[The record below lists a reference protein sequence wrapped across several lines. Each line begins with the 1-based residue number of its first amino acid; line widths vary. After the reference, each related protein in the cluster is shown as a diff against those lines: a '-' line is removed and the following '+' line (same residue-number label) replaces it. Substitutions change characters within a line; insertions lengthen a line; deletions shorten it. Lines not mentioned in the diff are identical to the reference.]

1 MATISSYP
9 FTIQPENVDFTLRA
23 SVASI
28 ISYMLNVAGTDA
40 HRKGFG
46 VEALQGHSFTWVL
59 SRLAVDIN
67 TQPRQYTDIEI
78 DTWVNEFNR
87 LSSTRN
93 FKMRVG
99 EDVVAAGV
107 SQWCMLNMETRQA
120 VDMTLLKDVYER
132 AMVAEPSPIAAPAR
146 LRDIESQAS
155 VSRPVV
161 YSDIDF
167 NRHVNTLRYVD
178 LIFDALPIELIEKNN
193 GIRLDI
199 NFIAEALYGEVMTIG
214 WTMEGRVWQFE
225 ISSDSGKKLCRAKIE
240 FKE

>member
-67 TQPRQYTDIEI
+67 TQPRQYSNIEI

-93 FKMRVG
+93 FKMRIG
-99 EDVVAAGV
+99 EDVIAAGV

-120 VDMTLLKDVYER
+120 VDMTQLKDIYER

-167 NRHVNTLRYVD
+167 NRHVNTLRYID
-178 LIFDALPIELIEKNN
+178 LIFDSLPIELIEKNN
-193 GIRLDI
+193 GMRLDI
-199 NFIAEALYGEVMTIG
+199 NFIAEALYGEVLTIG
-214 WTMEGRVWQFE
+214 WTSEGNVWQFE

-240 FKE
+240 FK

>member
-23 SVASI
+23 SAASI

-59 SRLAVDIN
+59 SRLAVEIS

-93 FKMRVG
+93 FKMRIGDEVI
-99 EDVVAAGV
+99 AAGV

-132 AMVAEPSPIAAPAR
+132 AMVAEASPIATPAR
-146 LRDIESQAS
+146 LRDVEPQRS

-167 NRHVNTLRYVD
+167 NRHVNTLRY
-178 LIFDALPIELIEKNN
+178 
-193 GIRLDI
+193 
-199 NFIAEALYGEVMTIG
+199 
-214 WTMEGRVWQFE
+214 
-225 ISSDSGKKLCRAKIE
+225 
-240 FKE
+240 

>member
-67 TQPRQYTDIEI
+67 TQPRQYSNIEI

-93 FKMRVG
+93 FKMRIG
-99 EDVVAAGV
+99 EDVIAAGV
-107 SQWCMLNMETRQA
+107 SQWCMLNMETRQV
-120 VDMTLLKDVYER
+120 VDMSLLKDTYER
-132 AMVAEPSPIAAPAR
+132 AMVAESSPIAAPAR
-146 LRDIESQAS
+146 LRPSEPTSTS
-155 VSRPVV
+155 ERKVV

-167 NRHVNTLRYVD
+167 NRHVNTMRYIRMM
-178 LIFDALPIELIEKNN
+178 LNTLPIEYLTENRPM
-193 GIRLDI
+193 RLDI
-199 NFIAEALYGEVMTIG
+199 HFAKECRLGEVLTIG
-214 WTMEGRVWQFE
+214 YEQRDNPSLFE
-225 ISSDSGKKLCRAKIE
+225 IRNGEGAVACTAAIE
-240 FKE
+240 WK

>member
-67 TQPRQYTDIEI
+67 TQPRQYSNIEI

-93 FKMRVG
+93 FKMRIG
-99 EDVVAAGV
+99 EDVIAAGV

-120 VDMTLLKDVYER
+120 VDMTQLKDIYER
-132 AMVAEPSPIAAPAR
+132 AMVAEPSPITAPAR
-146 LRDIESQAS
+146 LRGIEPQAS
-155 VSRPVV
+155 VSRPVA

-167 NRHVNTLRYVD
+167 NRHVNTLRYID
-178 LIFDALPIELIEKNN
+178 LIFDSLPIELIEKNN
-193 GIRLDI
+193 GMRLDI
-199 NFIAEALYGEVMTIG
+199 NFIAEALYGEVLTIG
-214 WTMEGRVWQFE
+214 WTSEGNVWQFE

-240 FKE
+240 FK

>member
-23 SVASI
+23 SAASI

-40 HRKGFG
+40 HLKGFG

-59 SRLAVDIN
+59 SRLAVEIS
-67 TQPRQYTDIEI
+67 TQPRQYTDIDI

-93 FKMRVG
+93 FKMRIGDEVI
-99 EDVVAAGV
+99 AAGV

-132 AMVAEPSPIAAPAR
+132 AMVAEASPIAAPAR
-146 LRDIESQAS
+146 LRDVEPQIL

-167 NRHVNTLRYVD
+167 NRHVNTLRYID
-178 LIFDALPIELIEKNN
+178 LIFDTLPLELIEKNA
-193 GIRLDI
+193 GMRLDI
-199 NFIAEALYGEVMTIG
+199 NFIAEALYGEVLTIG
-214 WTMEGRVWQFE
+214 ASSEGNVWKFD

-240 FKE
+240 FKA

>member
-67 TQPRQYTDIEI
+67 TQPRQYSNIEI

-93 FKMRVG
+93 FKMRIG
-99 EDVVAAGV
+99 EDVIAAGV

-120 VDMTLLKDVYER
+120 VDMTQLKDIYER

-146 LRDIESQAS
+146 LRDIEPQAS

-167 NRHVNTLRYVD
+167 NRHVNTLRYID
-178 LIFDALPIELIEKNN
+178 LIFDSLPIELIEKNN
-193 GIRLDI
+193 GMRLDI
-199 NFIAEALYGEVMTIG
+199 NFIAEALYGEVLTIG
-214 WTMEGRVWQFE
+214 WTSEGNVWQFE

-240 FKE
+240 FK

>member
-67 TQPRQYTDIEI
+67 TQPRQYSNIEI

-93 FKMRVG
+93 FKMHIG
-99 EDVVAAGV
+99 EDVIAAGV

-120 VDMTLLKDVYER
+120 VDMTQLKDIYER
-132 AMVAEPSPIAAPAR
+132 AMVAEPSPITAPAR
-146 LRDIESQAS
+146 LRDIEPQAS

-167 NRHVNTLRYVD
+167 NRHVNTLRYID
-178 LIFDALPIELIEKNN
+178 LIFDSLPIELIEKNN
-193 GIRLDI
+193 GMRLDI
-199 NFIAEALYGEVMTIG
+199 NFIAEALYGEVLTIG
-214 WTMEGRVWQFE
+214 WTSEGNVWQFE

-240 FKE
+240 FK

>member
-167 NRHVNTLRYVD
+167 NRHVNTLRYIELMFDAFPID
-178 LIFDALPIELIEKNN
+178 LIEQNN
-193 GIRLDI
+193 GMRIDI
-199 NFIAEALYGEVMTIG
+199 NFIAEARYGETLVAGYIA
-214 WTMEGRVWQFE
+214 EGNVWQFE
-225 ISSDSGKKLCRAKIE
+225 IKTDSDKVLCRSKIE
-240 FKE
+240 FK

>member
-46 VEALQGHSFTWVL
+46 VEVLQGHSFTWVL

-67 TQPRQYTDIEI
+67 TQPRQYSNIEI

-93 FKMRVG
+93 FKMRIG
-99 EDVVAAGV
+99 EDVIAAGV

-120 VDMTLLKDVYER
+120 VDMTQLKDIYER
-132 AMVAEPSPIAAPAR
+132 AMVAEPSPITAPAR
-146 LRDIESQAS
+146 LRDIEPQAS

-167 NRHVNTLRYVD
+167 NRHVNTLRYID
-178 LIFDALPIELIEKNN
+178 LIFDSLPIELIEKNN
-193 GIRLDI
+193 GMRLDI
-199 NFIAEALYGEVMTIG
+199 NFIAEALYGEVLTIG
-214 WTMEGRVWQFE
+214 WTSEGNVWQFE

-240 FKE
+240 FK

>member
-67 TQPRQYTDIEI
+67 TQPRQYSNIEI

-93 FKMRVG
+93 FKMRIG
-99 EDVVAAGV
+99 EDVIAAGV

-120 VDMTLLKDVYER
+120 VDMTQLKDIYER
-132 AMVAEPSPIAAPAR
+132 AMVAEPSPITAPAR
-146 LRDIESQAS
+146 LRDIEPQAS

-167 NRHVNTLRYVD
+167 NRHVNTLRYID
-178 LIFDALPIELIEKNN
+178 LIFDSLPIELIEKNN
-193 GIRLDI
+193 GMRLDI
-199 NFIAEALYGEVMTIG
+199 NFIAEALYGEVLTIG
-214 WTMEGRVWQFE
+214 WTSEDNVWQFE

-240 FKE
+240 FK

>member
-46 VEALQGHSFTWVL
+46 VETLQGHSFTWVL
-59 SRLAVDIN
+59 SRLAVEIS

-93 FKMRVG
+93 FKMRIG
-99 EDVVAAGV
+99 EDVIAAGV

-120 VDMTLLKDVYER
+120 VDMTQLKDIYER

-146 LRDIESQAS
+146 LRDIEPQAS

-167 NRHVNTLRYVD
+167 NRHVNTLRYID
-178 LIFDALPIELIEKNN
+178 LIFDSLPIELIEKNN
-193 GIRLDI
+193 GMRLDI
-199 NFIAEALYGEVMTIG
+199 NFIAEALYGEVLTIG
-214 WTMEGRVWQFE
+214 WTSEGNVWQFE

-240 FKE
+240 FK

>member
-67 TQPRQYTDIEI
+67 TQPRQYSNIEI

-93 FKMRVG
+93 FKMRIG
-99 EDVVAAGV
+99 EDVIAAGV

-120 VDMTLLKDVYER
+120 VDMTQLKDIYER
-132 AMVAEPSPIAAPAR
+132 AMVAEPSPITAPAR
-146 LRDIESQAS
+146 LRDIEPQAS
-155 VSRPVV
+155 VSRPVA

-167 NRHVNTLRYVD
+167 NRHVNTLRYID
-178 LIFDALPIELIEKNN
+178 LIFDSLPIELIEKNN
-193 GIRLDI
+193 GMRLDI
-199 NFIAEALYGEVMTIG
+199 NFIAEALYGEVLTIG
-214 WTMEGRVWQFE
+214 WTSEGNVWQFE

-240 FKE
+240 FK

>member
-67 TQPRQYTDIEI
+67 TQPRQYSNIEI

-93 FKMRVG
+93 FKMRIG
-99 EDVVAAGV
+99 EDVIAAGV

-120 VDMTLLKDVYER
+120 VDMTQLKDIYER
-132 AMVAEPSPIAAPAR
+132 AMVAEPSPITAPAR
-146 LRDIESQAS
+146 LRGIEPQAS

-167 NRHVNTLRYVD
+167 NRHVNTLRYID
-178 LIFDALPIELIEKNN
+178 LIFDSLPIELIEKNN
-193 GIRLDI
+193 GMRLDI
-199 NFIAEALYGEVMTIG
+199 NFIAEALYGEVLTIG
-214 WTMEGRVWQFE
+214 WTSEGNVWQFE

-240 FKE
+240 FK

>member
-9 FTIQPENVDFTLRA
+9 FTIQPENVDFTLHA

-67 TQPRQYTDIEI
+67 TQPRQYSNIEI

-93 FKMRVG
+93 FKMRIG
-99 EDVVAAGV
+99 EDVIAAGV

-120 VDMTLLKDVYER
+120 VDMTQLKDIYER
-132 AMVAEPSPIAAPAR
+132 AMVAEPSPITAPAR
-146 LRDIESQAS
+146 LRDIEPQAS

-167 NRHVNTLRYVD
+167 NRHVNTLRYID
-178 LIFDALPIELIEKNN
+178 LIFDSLPIELIEKNN
-193 GIRLDI
+193 GMRLDI
-199 NFIAEALYGEVMTIG
+199 NFIAEALYGEVLTIG
-214 WTMEGRVWQFE
+214 WTSEGNVWQFE

-240 FKE
+240 FK

>member
-67 TQPRQYTDIEI
+67 AQPRQYTDIEI

-132 AMVAEPSPIAAPAR
+132 AMVADPSPIAAPAR

-214 WTMEGRVWQFE
+214 WTSEGRVWQFE

>member
-1 MATISSYP
+1 
-9 FTIQPENVDFTLRA
+9 
-23 SVASI
+23 
-28 ISYMLNVAGTDA
+28 MLNVAGTDA

-67 TQPRQYTDIEI
+67 TQPRQYSNIEI

-93 FKMRVG
+93 FKMRIG
-99 EDVVAAGV
+99 EDVIAAGV

-120 VDMTLLKDVYER
+120 VDMTQLKDIYER

-146 LRDIESQAS
+146 LRDIEPQAS

-167 NRHVNTLRYVD
+167 NRHVNTLRYID
-178 LIFDALPIELIEKNN
+178 LIFDSLPIELIEKNN
-193 GIRLDI
+193 GMRLDI
-199 NFIAEALYGEVMTIG
+199 NFIAEALYGEVLTIG
-214 WTMEGRVWQFE
+214 WTSEGNVWQFE

-240 FKE
+240 FK

>member
-67 TQPRQYTDIEI
+67 TQPRQYNNIEI

-93 FKMRVG
+93 FKMRIG
-99 EDVVAAGV
+99 EDVIAAGV

-120 VDMTLLKDVYER
+120 VDMTQLKDIYER
-132 AMVAEPSPIAAPAR
+132 AMVAEPSPITAPAR
-146 LRDIESQAS
+146 LRDIEPQAS

-167 NRHVNTLRYVD
+167 NRHVNTLRYID
-178 LIFDALPIELIEKNN
+178 LIFDSLPIELIEKNN
-193 GIRLDI
+193 GMRLDI
-199 NFIAEALYGEVMTIG
+199 NFIAEALYGEVLTIG
-214 WTMEGRVWQFE
+214 WTSEGNVWQFE

-240 FKE
+240 FK

>member
-67 TQPRQYTDIEI
+67 TQPRQYSNIEI

-93 FKMRVG
+93 FKMRIG
-99 EDVVAAGV
+99 EDVIAAGV

-120 VDMTLLKDVYER
+120 VDMTQLKDIYER
-132 AMVAEPSPIAAPAR
+132 AMVAEPSPITAPAR
-146 LRDIESQAS
+146 LRDIEPQAS
-155 VSRPVV
+155 VSRPVA

-167 NRHVNTLRYVD
+167 NRHVNTLRYID
-178 LIFDALPIELIEKNN
+178 LIFDSLPIELIEKNN
-193 GIRLDI
+193 GMRLDI
-199 NFIAEALYGEVMTIG
+199 NFIAEALYGEALTIG
-214 WTMEGRVWQFE
+214 WTSEGNVWQFE

-240 FKE
+240 FK

>member
-1 MATISSYP
+1 
-9 FTIQPENVDFTLRA
+9 
-23 SVASI
+23 
-28 ISYMLNVAGTDA
+28 MLNVAGTDA

-59 SRLAVDIN
+59 SRLAVEIS

-93 FKMRVG
+93 FKMRIGDEVI
-99 EDVVAAGV
+99 AAGV

-120 VDMTLLKDVYER
+120 VDMTLLKDIYER
-132 AMVAEPSPIAAPAR
+132 AMVAEASPIAAPAR
-146 LRDIESQAS
+146 LRDVEPQIS

-167 NRHVNTLRYVD
+167 NRHVNTLRYID
-178 LIFDALPIELIEKNN
+178 LIFDTLPLELIEKNT
-193 GIRLDI
+193 GMRLDI
-199 NFIAEALYGEVMTIG
+199 NFIAEALYGEVLTIG
-214 WTMEGRVWQFE
+214 AYSEGNVWQFE

-240 FKE
+240 FKA

>member
-1 MATISSYP
+1 MAIISSYP

-167 NRHVNTLRYVD
+167 NRHVNTLRYID
-178 LIFDALPIELIEKNN
+178 LIFDSLPIELIEKNN
-193 GIRLDI
+193 GMRLDI
-199 NFIAEALYGEVMTIG
+199 NFIAEALYGEVLTIG
-214 WTMEGRVWQFE
+214 WTSEGNVWQFE

-240 FKE
+240 FK

>member
-67 TQPRQYTDIEI
+67 TQPRQYSNIEI

-93 FKMRVG
+93 FKMRIG
-99 EDVVAAGV
+99 EDVIAAGV

-120 VDMTLLKDVYER
+120 VDMTQLKDIYER
-132 AMVAEPSPIAAPAR
+132 AMVAEPSPITAPAR
-146 LRDIESQAS
+146 LRDIEPQAS

-167 NRHVNTLRYVD
+167 NRLVNTLRYID
-178 LIFDALPIELIEKNN
+178 LIFDSLPIELIEKNN
-193 GIRLDI
+193 GMRLDI
-199 NFIAEALYGEVMTIG
+199 NFIAEALYGEVLTIG
-214 WTMEGRVWQFE
+214 WTSEGNVWQFE

-240 FKE
+240 FK

>member
-67 TQPRQYTDIEI
+67 TQPRQYSNIEI

-93 FKMRVG
+93 FKMRIG
-99 EDVVAAGV
+99 EDVIAAGV

-120 VDMTLLKDVYER
+120 VDMTQLKDIYER
-132 AMVAEPSPIAAPAR
+132 AMVAEPSPITAPAR
-146 LRDIESQAS
+146 LRDIEPQAS

-167 NRHVNTLRYVD
+167 NRHVNTLRYID
-178 LIFDALPIELIEKNN
+178 LIFDSLPIELIEKNN
-193 GIRLDI
+193 SMRLDI
-199 NFIAEALYGEVMTIG
+199 NFIAEALYGEVLTIG
-214 WTMEGRVWQFE
+214 WTSEGNVWQFE

-240 FKE
+240 FK

>member
-214 WTMEGRVWQFE
+214 WTSEGRVWQFE
-225 ISSDSGKKLCRAKIE
+225 ISSYSGKKLCRAKIE

>member
-1 MATISSYP
+1 
-9 FTIQPENVDFTLRA
+9 
-23 SVASI
+23 
-28 ISYMLNVAGTDA
+28 MLNVAGTDA

-67 TQPRQYTDIEI
+67 TQPRQYSNIEI

-93 FKMRVG
+93 FKMRIG
-99 EDVVAAGV
+99 EDVIAAGV

-120 VDMTLLKDVYER
+120 VDMTQLKDIYER
-132 AMVAEPSPIAAPAR
+132 AMVAEPSPITAPAR
-146 LRDIESQAS
+146 LRDIEPQAS
-155 VSRPVV
+155 VSRPVA

-167 NRHVNTLRYVD
+167 NRHVNTLRYID
-178 LIFDALPIELIEKNN
+178 LIFDSLPIELIEKNN
-193 GIRLDI
+193 GMRLDI
-199 NFIAEALYGEVMTIG
+199 NFIAEALYGEVLTIG
-214 WTMEGRVWQFE
+214 WTSEGNVWQFE

-240 FKE
+240 FK

>member
-23 SVASI
+23 SAASI

-59 SRLAVDIN
+59 SRLAVEIS

-93 FKMRVG
+93 FKMRIGDEVI
-99 EDVVAAGV
+99 AAGV

-120 VDMTLLKDVYER
+120 VDMTLLKDIYER
-132 AMVAEPSPIAAPAR
+132 AMVAEASPIAAPAR
-146 LRDIESQAS
+146 LRDVESQIS

-167 NRHVNTLRYVD
+167 NRHVNTLRYID
-178 LIFDALPIELIEKNN
+178 LIFDTLPLELIEKNA
-193 GIRLDI
+193 GMRLDI
-199 NFIAEALYGEVMTIG
+199 NFIAEALYGEVLTIG
-214 WTMEGRVWQFE
+214 ASSEGNVWQFD

-240 FKE
+240 FKA

>member
-67 TQPRQYTDIEI
+67 TQPRQYSNIEI

-93 FKMRVG
+93 FKMRIG
-99 EDVVAAGV
+99 EDVIAAGV

-120 VDMTLLKDVYER
+120 VDMTQLKDIYER
-132 AMVAEPSPIAAPAR
+132 AMVAEPSPITAPAR
-146 LRDIESQAS
+146 LRDIEPQAS

-167 NRHVNTLRYVD
+167 NRHVNTLRYID
-178 LIFDALPIELIEKNN
+178 LIFDSLPIELIEKNN
-193 GIRLDI
+193 GMRLDI
-199 NFIAEALYGEVMTIG
+199 NFIAEALYGEVLTIG
-214 WTMEGRVWQFE
+214 WTSEGNVWQFE

-240 FKE
+240 FK